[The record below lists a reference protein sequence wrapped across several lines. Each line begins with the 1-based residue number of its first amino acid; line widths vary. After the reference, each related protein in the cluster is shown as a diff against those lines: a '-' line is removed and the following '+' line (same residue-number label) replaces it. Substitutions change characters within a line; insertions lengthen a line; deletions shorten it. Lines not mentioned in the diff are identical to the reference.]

1 MKGIS
6 LQIFISFMFIC
17 SVRGQSKRSSA
28 SIYDGIAVVG
38 VLPNG
43 GFLNFT
49 GPNVNIDFG
58 RERIV
63 IGMLP
68 SLRYVRDDNGPTRN
82 ALIVPNLGTGIT
94 YTKDWAAAQCAFYY
108 DNKNDTQNGRWRIGF
123 GVGVRLNAFN
133 K

>member
-17 SVRGQSKRSSA
+17 AVRGQSKRSSA

-43 GFLNFT
+43 GFLNFI

-58 RERIV
+58 REPIV

-68 SLRYVRDDNGPTRN
+68 SLRYVRDDKGPTRN
-82 ALIVPNLGTGIT
+82 VLIVPNLGTGIT
-94 YTKDWAAAQCAFYY
+94 
-108 DNKNDTQNGRWRIGF
+108 
-123 GVGVRLNAFN
+123 
-133 K
+133 